1 MLGAFLSILVALS
14 PGSVSSDTVLLR
26 PAGLFDVAAGRVL
39 RGRAVL
45 LSEQGIIRVDTVT
58 AIAVSPGW
66 KVLDLPSA
74 TLLPG
79 LIDTHVHLA
88 LSGDLSEDAR
98 LTLAAGFTTVRDLA
112 GAPPSNAA
120 DQPTVIA
127 AVDWVGKTGGTCDFS
142 GQGVSGPAAFA
153 ARTRDLIS
161 RGAGV
166 IKVCLTN
173 WWAPAVSFPD
183 SVELSR
189 EELDSVVAPAHA
201 AGRTVVA
208 HAIGPAGARLAMQAG
223 VDALA
228 HLPRVTAAQARELAG
243 HHMVVSVTGATILA
257 ASNDKPWRQE
267 VLDAARAL
275 RDAGVTVV
283 FGTDAGVLPHGQNA
297 REAVAMQ
304 KLGWS
309 PLEILR
315 SATVDAASAL
325 GLPAKSG
332 QIVPG
337 APADLVAVEGNPLE
351 DLTALQRVVLVV
363 KAGAIVR
370 QP

>member
-1 MLGAFLSILVALS
+1 MLGSLLLILLALKPS
-14 PGSVSSDTVLLR
+14 AIISDTVLVR
-26 PAGLFDVAAGRVL
+26 PEGLFDAASGRVL

-45 LSEQGIIRVDTVT
+45 FSDQGIIRVDTVT
-58 AIAVSPGW
+58 AIPVSPGW
-66 KVLDLPSA
+66 KVIDLPAA

-88 LSGDLSEDAR
+88 LSGELAENSR
-98 LTLAAGFTTVRDLA
+98 RTLAAGFTTVRDLA
-112 GAPPSNAA
+112 GAPPSSRA
-120 DQPTVIA
+120 QEPTVIA
-127 AVDWVGKTGGTCDFS
+127 AVDWIGKTGGTCDFS

-153 ARTRDLIS
+153 NRTRDLIS

-173 WWAPAVSFPD
+173 WWAPAVQYPD

-208 HAIGPAGARLAMQAG
+208 HAIGPAGARLAMDAG

-228 HLPRVTAAQARELAG
+228 HLPRVTPAQARDLAS

-257 ASNDKPWRQE
+257 ASRDKPWRQD
-267 VLDAARAL
+267 VFDAAKAL
-275 RDAGVTVV
+275 REAGVTVV

-304 KLGWS
+304 ELGWS
-309 PLEILR
+309 PLEVLHAATDSAAKALR
-315 SATVDAASAL
+315 
-325 GLPAKSG
+325 LPGGAG
-332 QIVPG
+332 QLVPG
-337 APADLVAVEGNPLE
+337 APADLIAVEGNPLQ

-363 KAGAIVR
+363 KAGAVFH